1 VNFYVLSVA
10 AFTGL
15 TYTLIEAPSNGWLS
29 ARTLGLG
36 ALSITLLALFV
47 TWEARAAHPMLPLRL
62 FRNPRFTGAG
72 LSISVLFFALSGV
85 VFLSSQ
91 IYQFV
96 LGYSPL
102 AAGVRALPSAA
113 ALVVFSPIGA
123 ALARRAGVRVPVT
136 LGLAAVTA
144 GLLIFAR
151 ADRAVLAGA
160 IVVAAG
166 LVVAFRA
173 FRPVRAAASAE
184 VPAGADAE
192 VPAPAEAPV
201 LEAARG

>member
-1 VNFYVLSVA
+1 VLH
-10 AFTGL
+10 G
-15 TYTLIEAPSNGWLS
+15 
-29 ARTLGLG
+29 
-36 ALSITLLALFV
+36 
-47 TWEARAAHPMLPLRL
+47 LPLRL

-72 LSISVLFFALSGV
+72 LSITVLFFALSGV

-113 ALVVFSPIGA
+113 AL
-123 ALARRAGVRVPVT
+123 
-136 LGLAAVTA
+136 
-144 GLLIFAR
+144 
-151 ADRAVLAGA
+151 AGA

-173 FRPVRAAASAE
+173 FRPARVTAE
-184 VPAGADAE
+184 VPASVPASVPAE
-192 VPAPAEAPV
+192 VPAEARV